1 MPIEVIGQGA
11 VTGLLNGGIIALIAI
26 GLTLIWGVMGVLNMA
41 HANFVMVALFVGY
54 MLVKYLGIHPYLTI
68 IVLVPLFFF
77 LGILFTQYLIKPT
90 LKISSHLAL
99 LITIAFMLFLEGI
112 MTFVGVKVLKVD
124 FIAVDPKYWLGTFNV
139 GAIVIDTPLA
149 IAFVASIVLAL
160 GLFWLIR
167 KTDIG
172 RNIRATAENPR
183 TASLMG
189 INVGRVQLI
198 AFGIGISTAAV
209 AASLMLPTIA
219 FNSGIGNNFM
229 LIAFVAVVL
238 GGLGNF
244 IGTFIAGFIVGFA
257 EGMAG
262 VFLPASLVPAVS
274 LSILIFVLVFRPQ
287 GLFGDRGL

>member
-26 GLTLIWGVMGVLNMA
+26 GLTLIWGVMGVLNLA
-41 HANFVMVALFVGY
+41 HANFVMVALFIGY
-54 MLVKYLGIHPYLTI
+54 MLVAYLGLHPYLTI
-68 IVLVPLFFF
+68 IILVPLFFF

-90 LKISSHLAL
+90 LKVSSHLAL
-99 LITIAFMLFLEGI
+99 LVTMAFMLFLEGI
-112 MTFVGVKVLKVD
+112 MTFVAVKVIKVD
-124 FIAVDPKYWLGTFNV
+124 FIAVAPKYWIGTLNV
-139 GAIVIDTPLA
+139 GGIAIDIPLA
-149 IAFVASIVLAL
+149 IAFTASIVLAL
-160 GLFWLIR
+160 GLYWFIR
-167 KTDIG
+167 RTDIG

-189 INVGRVQLI
+189 INVGRVRLI
-198 AFGIGISTAAV
+198 AFGIGIATAAV
-209 AASLMLPTIA
+209 AASLMLPTLA
-219 FNSGIGNNFM
+219 FDAGIGNNFL

-244 IGTFIAGFIVGFA
+244 IGTFVAGFIVGFA
-257 EGMAG
+257 EGLAG

>member
-26 GLTLIWGVMGVLNMA
+26 GLTLIWGVMGVLNLA
-41 HANFVMVALFVGY
+41 HANFVMVALFIGY
-54 MLVKYLGIHPYLTI
+54 MLVAYLGLHPYLTI
-68 IVLVPLFFF
+68 IILVPLFFF

-90 LKISSHLAL
+90 LKVSSHLAL
-99 LITIAFMLFLEGI
+99 LVTMAFMLFLEGI
-112 MTFVGVKVLKVD
+112 MTFVAVKVIKVD
-124 FIAVDPKYWLGTFNV
+124 FIAVAPKYWIGTLNV
-139 GAIVIDTPLA
+139 GGIAIDIPLA
-149 IAFVASIVLAL
+149 IAFTASIVLAL
-160 GLFWLIR
+160 GLYWFIR
-167 KTDIG
+167 RTDIG

-198 AFGIGISTAAV
+198 AFGIGIATAAV
-209 AASLMLPTIA
+209 AASLMLPTLA
-219 FNSGIGNNFM
+219 FDAGIGNNFL

-244 IGTFIAGFIVGFA
+244 IGTFVAGFIVGFA
-257 EGMAG
+257 EGLAG